1 MIDGGGH
8 TAKAGVYLH
17 RRDLAC
23 AVLRNLS
30 TDHCV
35 VAHIEECD
43 LHVVSAYF
51 QYAEDISRH
60 LHHLE
65 RVMGELHGK
74 RVLLCLDANTHSP
87 MWHSEPRHYTG
98 RGHNA
103 EYRRVSME
111 GFVAAHG
118 LIIHNVEGQPCTFGG
133 PNGESNIDLTLSTRS
148 VTAVDWKVHEG
159 ASSSDHRLITFQVI
173 AGGTGGR
180 GNCRGAEPTE
190 EPVRFRD
197 RGVDW
202 LRFRQTIHA
211 RMGRLDLSKP
221 APFVCR
227 DFTRAIVDTAS
238 QCLGAKGSP
247 KDAGYEWW
255 NPELDKLRKS
265 TNKAR
270 YKWQGARKEGGLRE
284 EGLRAEFHVARARY
298 RKAMEG
304 AELEYFRR
312 IADSGNAD
320 PWGLAYRAA
329 SGRLRPS
336 PRVINGTELAEG
348 FATTV
353 GDAATGLLRVLCPD
367 DDPLRDT
374 PYHKQGHMQRF

>member
-1 MIDGGGH
+1 
-8 TAKAGVYLH
+8 
-17 RRDLAC
+17 
-23 AVLRNLS
+23 
-30 TDHCV
+30 
-35 VAHIEECD
+35 
-43 LHVVSAYF
+43 
-51 QYAEDISRH
+51 
-60 LHHLE
+60 
-65 RVMGELHGK
+65 MGELHGK

-221 APFVCR
+221 APFICR
-227 DFTRAIVDTAS
+227 I
-238 QCLGAKGSP
+238 
-247 KDAGYEWW
+247 
-255 NPELDKLRKS
+255 
-265 TNKAR
+265 
-270 YKWQGARKEGGLRE
+270 
-284 EGLRAEFHVARARY
+284 
-298 RKAMEG
+298 
-304 AELEYFRR
+304 
-312 IADSGNAD
+312 
-320 PWGLAYRAA
+320 
-329 SGRLRPS
+329 
-336 PRVINGTELAEG
+336 INGTEPAEG

-374 PYHKQGHMQRF
+374 PYHKQRAPSVPKAEPDPADEGVQVYQYGCAGGVRRSLTGRP